1 MKKVLL
7 LSVCLIVSVL
17 FGGARLCAQ
26 SSPSVTFSTSDDG
39 KTLTISGQGDLT
51 SLSFVDN
58 TKKVFTQEGA
68 EKVMTGQYYGPIN
81 AGDVYDS
88 SKEYWYTGSTNT
100 DSKKI
105 DNNETVFNGNS
116 TLIENPTY
124 TFSVYLANMVK
135 EKSYTT
141 VKFVKS
147 GSDDLLINATTVQA
161 ILYYGK
167 ENSTEVNTSIETLD
181 LGAATI
187 NELTSTIFYPNSNT
201 QYAADAQKLT
211 FIKYITLPLTKV
223 EEGKMVLPEGVVG
236 PFGSLEN
243 KIQTITVPEGYTAL
257 GEKAFYNA
265 SKIPTFNL
273 PATLTS
279 IGTSAFENC
288 SAVKAITLP
297 DTVTYIGKRAFV
309 GTDLTELTF
318 PASLDKVDDAAFY
331 NVKIKNLKFNSKL
344 RFIGNTAFGWV
355 QNDNITLGT
364 LNIPESV
371 KYIGP
376 SAFNNREYRD
386 VYFHSTKAPLMP
398 YGTSVAI
405 QNLSGVENTAFSP
418 HTLMGNNGFISSKTE
433 GTTMD
438 DPQKLGYANRENYKN
453 GSSGSFCYYFAILHY
468 PKTLTAENDID
479 TYTDYTRTYW
489 ATAEAWTS
497 SSAANEKQNVG
508 LETTELKGFNNI
520 ASKEVNTGYK
530 DTYVEGD
537 YIWPSQTQWMRAYI
551 TAVNGVKWN
560 GKNTYRTSLTNEELD
575 ILKEAGYTQGETAD
589 HDNGV
594 YTLDELQKMAHQ
606 GTRMFVLANNDSQ
619 KGDDYDIDIKQGGKW
634 WTLCV
639 PFNMTKA
646 QVKETFGDDTNVC
659 LFNKVVRTVS
669 PTKGNHISLYF
680 TFDVCQKHKC
690 TADDKKADGTWNW
703 SNLNDRTAPAD
714 DDIVI
719 QAHESYMIHPSKTD
733 ENPTFV
739 VKNYEPEVGNPH
751 ETVVESVV
759 DKSEAQDAADD
770 TPEYRFVG
778 NYIGGSKVHIP
789 QYSYIYATKDKGED
803 KNKKYKFWFITDGNM
818 VWSPN
823 KSVVQT
829 NAHGGGADDYE
840 NFFGGKSDAKGA
852 MQSSFF
858 GAEDGTTKIDSMT
871 IIAGEGSDTPV
882 YSVDGRMVSRSGDTT
897 GLAKGI
903 YIQNGKKFIVK

>member
-26 SSPSVTFSTSDDG
+26 SSPSVTFSASDDD

-51 SLSFVDN
+51 SYTSENKKFSELLSSEISTGSYKTIKFV
-58 TKKVFTQEGA
+58 
-68 EKVMTGQYYGPIN
+68 N
-81 AGDVYDS
+81 AGSDALIIDADIVRS
-88 SKEYWYTGSTNT
+88 IFYWT
-100 DSKKI
+100 
-105 DNNETVFNGNS
+105 
-116 TLIENPTY
+116 ENY
-124 TFSVYLANMVK
+124 
-135 EKSYTT
+135 
-141 VKFVKS
+141 
-147 GSDDLLINATTVQA
+147 SD
-161 ILYYGK
+161 K
-167 ENSTEVNTSIETLD
+167 VNLTIETLD
-181 LGAATI
+181 LGAATV
-187 NELTSTIFYPNSNT
+187 NDLNSDLFYYNGSSD
-201 QYAADAQKLT
+201 YGWKLSSANLA
-211 FIKYITLPLTKV
+211 IKCITLPLTKM
-223 EEGKMVLPEGVVG
+223 EDGKMVLPEGVVG

-273 PATLTS
+273 PASLTS
-279 IGTSAFENC
+279 IGASAFENC

-297 DTVTYIGKRAFV
+297 DAVTYIGKRAFV
-309 GTDLTELTF
+309 GTNLTELTF
-318 PASLDKVDDAAFY
+318 PANLDKVDDAAFY

-344 RFIGNTAFGWV
+344 RFIGNTAFGWHNN
-355 QNDNITLGT
+355 NDNITLGT

-376 SAFNNREYRD
+376 SAFNFREYQD

-398 YGTSVAI
+398 YGTSVV
-405 QNLSGVENTAFSP
+405 QSDWTGVENTAFSS
-418 HTLMGNNGFISSKTE
+418 HTLMGNNGFKSNKTE

-453 GSSGSFCYYFAILHY
+453 GNAYFVILHY
-468 PKTLTAENDID
+468 PKTLTKEDDID
-479 TYTDYTRTYW
+479 TYTDYTRHYW
-489 ATAEAWTS
+489 ATSNDWKENYS
-497 SSAANEKQNVG
+497 FANEKQTVG
-508 LETTELKGFNNI
+508 EETIDLSAGSNS

-537 YIWPSQTQWMRAYI
+537 YIWPSQSQWMRAYI

-560 GKNTYRTSLTNEELD
+560 GKDTYRTSLTNEELE
-575 ILKEAGYTQGETAD
+575 ILKEAGYTQGETVN
-589 HDNGV
+589 HDKGV

-619 KGDDYDIDIKQGGKW
+619 EGDDYDIDIKQGGKW

-680 TFDVCQKHKC
+680 TIDVCQKHKC
-690 TADDKKADGTWNW
+690 ELTDKKADGTWNW
-703 SNLNDRTAPAD
+703 TTLNERTAPDD

-751 ETVVESVV
+751 ETVVTSIV

-778 NYIGGSKVHIP
+778 NYIGGKKVHIP

-803 KNKKYKFWFITDGNM
+803 KNKKYKFWFITDGKM

-840 NFFGGKSDAKGA
+840 NFFNGKSDAKGA